1 MTYRIFYIIISVEVF
16 MKILVVF
23 MLCLV
28 SIHTHA
34 QPDFTEAEKQKFIL
48 GMKNGDYS
56 VLLPFFQKEDL
67 NTFIPLRNGDI
78 VIKEAPAKVDCTE
91 YPKITKPFA
100 FKQAGKTVIYTN
112 RYKAKFIN
120 DQEILWDL
128 DEIKSMHN
136 AVCYGFYNVMKKA
149 FKAKNPQDII
159 NIYNEYNDSIYTL
172 YYSGLFSAVLDK
184 AYNFYGM
191 GSFNPPDDLYLEER
205 QKIADYLFPILYPT
219 KEQQRTALLN
229 LPLHRL
235 ANYDGRRNIIRVHY
249 NQKDPWRE
257 CD

>member
-1 MTYRIFYIIISVEVF
+1 
-16 MKILVVF
+16 MKILIAF

-78 VIKEAPAKVDCTE
+78 VIKEAPIEGGETRE
-91 YPKITKPFA
+91 YPKITKPFT

-112 RYKAKFIN
+112 RYKAGFIN

-159 NIYNEYNDSIYTL
+159 KIYNEYNDSIYTIYFPNVVTCVL
-172 YYSGLFSAVLDK
+172 YEANKFYDTYIKYS
-184 AYNFYGM
+184 
-191 GSFNPPDDLYLEER
+191 LEER

-249 NQKDPWRE
+249 NQEDPWRE